1 MKIIHRTGSLLR
13 IVLKRM
19 TTQPWL
25 VVAKTLGLFVGMVM
39 MLAIPLYT
47 DAVNFR
53 VFSRTTLDA
62 PDRPSFPPFSIL
74 SNYIGVFNGP
84 LNYEEIEEIDAY
96 YWEGEYTD
104 SIGLPVRLQVKNMRT
119 NNFQV
124 FPTGESEFE
133 SKFEIM
139 YAALNFISD
148 FENHVTIVDGSFEDW
163 DKVVN
168 GRLPVMI
175 HQETANET
183 GIKVGERFTLV
194 ANWRD
199 ENNKRQ
205 QAQIPVIVT
214 ATYRQNNESDYFWY
228 FGTTNTLK
236 ERFIISQEN
245 YSGALAKAL
254 PNEVHA
260 VSWFH
265 SFDSSNISFDQT
277 GKIRDRIERG
287 GLNAMQILPGTATA
301 VSPLKSLTD
310 FAEQSRTL
318 SIYLF
323 IICVPII
330 ILILFFIG
338 MVSKIEVDSRLN
350 EIAILR
356 SRGAT
361 RMQIILIEAFQ
372 AFVLGIIAA
381 GLAIP
386 VSLMV
391 TQLIGQTRSFLDFS
405 LTGDQ
410 LRVIIN
416 NPMLYTAG
424 AMVLIA
430 MLAQI
435 IPSLSAS
442 KHTVQSYKREQARLI
457 RKTWWQRL
465 YLDFLLL
472 ALVIV
477 GMVMVQDLERI
488 GFYDFVGDNSI
499 AYSLV
504 YLLPIFLSVAVSMLF
519 LRFMPMVLGLLSW
532 IMGKTRNVNFLMAV
546 RSLHRMP
553 NAYQMPLMLLIIT
566 VNIAVFTTTL
576 ASAVDQYLTDQF
588 YYKIGSELRFID
600 YGENPYQGFTPT
612 GNVAA
617 SPTNPFQPGIVLPG
631 EDEPSQSSAGQ
642 DLPEESWAFLPV
654 EYYSDLPGALAA
666 SRIGY
671 YSMRPGFTNA
681 TYGVFYGID
690 RFGFNQAA
698 FWRRDF
704 SDRPLSELM
713 NQLAVYPNGVLISRT
728 LADRYGLTIG
738 SLIPVNIYIEGESIN
753 TEMIVVGTVNYFPT
767 WYPGED
773 GDLMVGNLDYLFAI
787 GSGPYPYSVILASQ
801 RGADSLELATAISQ
815 RSNIS
820 WRDGGRASYIIQSY
834 QKEPNRQGLFGMLT
848 LSFLITALLS
858 FLGFLLYAIFSLRR
872 RLIELGVLRAIGL
885 SSKQMGATLAWEFL
899 SLIFSGAL
907 VGTFIGI
914 FNSRFFVPFMQIG
927 TDTFSQ
933 TPPYYITIAWGRIYQ
948 IYGLLAV
955 LFIILVFAL
964 VAFLRRIKIFEAIK
978 LGETV

>member
-96 YWEGEYTD
+96 YWEGAYTD
-104 SIGLPVRLQVKNMRT
+104 YIGLPVRLQVKNMRT

-124 FPTGESEFE
+124 FPTGESEFD

-139 YAALNFISD
+139 YAALNYISD
-148 FENHVTIVDGSFEDW
+148 FEKHVTVIDGSFENW
-163 DKVVN
+163 DGLVDR
-168 GRLPVMI
+168 RLPVMI
-175 HQETANET
+175 HQATANET
-183 GIKVGERFTLV
+183 GIKVGEQFTLV
-194 ANWRD
+194 SNWRD
-199 ENNKRQ
+199 EDNQRQ

-214 ATYRQNNESDYFWY
+214 ATYRQINENDYFWY

-245 YSGALAKAL
+245 YAGALAKAL

-277 GKIRDRIERG
+277 GKIRDRIEG
-287 GLNAMQILPGTATA
+287 AGLNAMQILPGTATA

-361 RMQIILIEAFQ
+361 RIQIVLIEAFQ
-372 AFVLGIIAA
+372 AFVLGVIAA

-386 VSLMV
+386 VSLLV
-391 TQLIGQTRSFLDFS
+391 TQLIGRTRSFLDFS
-405 LTGDQ
+405 LTGES

-424 AMVLIA
+424 IMVLIA
-430 MLAQI
+430 MIAQI

-472 ALVIV
+472 ALVLV

-546 RSLHRMP
+546 RALHRMP

-600 YGENPYQGFTPT
+600 FGEDPYMGVEIT
-612 GNVAA
+612 GNVE
-617 SPTNPFQPGIVLPG
+617 SGTNPFQSGIILPG
-631 EDEPSQSSAGQ
+631 QDEPSQSASANM
-642 DLPEESWAFLPV
+642 PEESWAFLPV
-654 EYYSDLPGALAA
+654 EYYSQLPGALAA
-666 SRIGY
+666 SRLGT

-681 TYGVFYGID
+681 TYGVFFGID
-690 RFGFNQAA
+690 RLGFSQAA
-698 FWRRDF
+698 FWRKDF
-704 SDRPLSELM
+704 SDRPLSEMM
-713 NQLAVYPNGVLISRT
+713 NQLAAYPNGVLISRT

-738 SLIPVNIYIEGESIN
+738 SLIPVNIYIEGDSIN
-753 TEMIVVGTVNYFPT
+753 TEMIVVGIVNYFPT
-767 WYPGED
+767 WYPDKD

-801 RGADSLELATAISQ
+801 PGADSLEIATAISQ

-858 FLGFLLYAIFSLRR
+858 FLGFLLYAVFSLRR

-899 SLIFSGAL
+899 SLIFGGAL
-907 VGTFIGI
+907 VGTFIGV

>member
-74 SNYIGVFNGP
+74 SNYIGAWNGP
-84 LNYEEIEEIDAY
+84 LNYEEIEEIDTY
-96 YWEGEYTD
+96 FWEGEYAD
-104 SIGLPVRLQVKNMRT
+104 YIGLPVRLQVKNMRT

-124 FPTGESEFE
+124 FPAGETEFD

-139 YAALNFISD
+139 YAALNYISD
-148 FENHVTIVDGSFEDW
+148 FETHVTVIDGSFENW
-163 DKVVN
+163 DKVVG

-175 HQETANET
+175 HQETAYAT
-183 GIKVGERFTLV
+183 GIQVGEHYTMVSL
-194 ANWRD
+194 WRD
-199 ENNKRQ
+199 ENNERQ
-205 QAQIPVIVT
+205 QAQIPVVIT
-214 ATYRQNNESDYFWY
+214 GIYRQINESDHFWY
-228 FGTTNTLK
+228 FGGTYTLK

-245 YSGALAKAL
+245 YAGPLAKVL

-265 SFDSSNISFDQT
+265 SFDSSRISFDQT
-277 GKIRDRIERG
+277 AKIRDRIESA

-372 AFVLGIIAA
+372 ALVLGIIAA

-386 VSLMV
+386 VSLLV
-391 TQLIGQTRSFLDFS
+391 TQLVGRTRSFLDFS
-405 LTGDQ
+405 LTGDP

-430 MLAQI
+430 MIAQI

-457 RKTWWQRL
+457 RKSWWQRL

-472 ALVIV
+472 ALVII
-477 GMVMVQDLERI
+477 GMVLVQDLERI

-546 RSLHRMP
+546 RTLHRMP

-576 ASAVDQYLTDQF
+576 ATAVDQYLTDQF

-600 YGENPYQGFTPT
+600 YGEAPYMGVTIT
-612 GNVAA
+612 GNVE
-617 SPTNPFQPGIVLPG
+617 SSTEPSQPGIILPG
-631 EDEPSQSSAGQ
+631 QDEPTQSANP

-654 EYYSDLPGALAA
+654 EYYSQIPGALAA
-666 SRIGY
+666 SRIGH
-671 YSMRPGFTNA
+671 YSMRPGFNNA
-681 TYGVFYGID
+681 TYGVFLGID
-690 RFGFNQAA
+690 RFGFSQAA
-698 FWRRDF
+698 FWRKDF
-704 SDRPLSELM
+704 SDQPLSELM
-713 NQLAVYPNGVLISRT
+713 NQLAVYPNGVLISRS

-738 SLIPVNIYIEGESIN
+738 SLIPVNIYVSGDSIN
-753 TEMIVVGTVNYFPT
+753 TEVIVVGIVKYFPT
-767 WYPGED
+767 WYPQED
-773 GDLMVGNLDYLFAI
+773 GDLMVGNLDYLFAV
-787 GSGPYPYSVILASQ
+787 GNGPYPYSVIVASQ
-801 RGADSLELATAISQ
+801 PDADSLEIATAISQ
-815 RSNIS
+815 RSNVS

-907 VGTFIGI
+907 VGTIIGI

-933 TPPYYITIAWGRIYQ
+933 TPPYYINIAWERIYQ
-948 IYGLLAV
+948 IYGLLAA

-964 VAFLRRIKIFEAIK
+964 VAFLKRIKIFEAIK